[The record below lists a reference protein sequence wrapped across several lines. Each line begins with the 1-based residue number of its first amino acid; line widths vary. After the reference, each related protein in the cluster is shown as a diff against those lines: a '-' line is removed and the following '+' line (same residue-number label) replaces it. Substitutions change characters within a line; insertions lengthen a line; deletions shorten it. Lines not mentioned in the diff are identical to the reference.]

1 MPPSQNHSASFPSA
15 QPCRSLTSG
24 LFHTLLQL
32 PMYLSALLVGCEVS
46 VSLCRIFLTSGVW
59 CFCHPASTCLG
70 RSSLLLQNLKHHR
83 AASPLHKTD
92 PFLFAIP
99 THRQACLAFLS
110 SEFGQRQLDQRRC
123 LAPPA
128 QTRLPTPPLGRTCA
142 RPPWF
147 LLLTR
152 VPLVFCTQRPRRVC
166 RCCCACAGAWRHQCC
181 LPPSRRFMPRL
192 LV

>member
-1 MPPSQNHSASFPSA
+1 M
-15 QPCRSLTSG
+15 
-24 LFHTLLQL
+24 
-32 PMYLSALLVGCEVS
+32 
-46 VSLCRIFLTSGVW
+46 
-59 CFCHPASTCLG
+59 
-70 RSSLLLQNLKHHR
+70 LLQNLKHHR

-128 QTRLPTPPLGRTCA
+128 QTRLPTPPLGRACA
-142 RPPWF
+142 RPSWF

-152 VPLVFCTQRPRRVC
+152 VPLVFCKQRLRRVC
-166 RCCCACAGAWRHQCC
+166 RCCCACAGAWCHQCC
-181 LPPSRRFMPRL
+181 LPPSRRLMPRL
-192 LV
+192 LVWSCLSVAGECGHGRRFHSAIVELDGSAFGFQFQYYNSSGSGSVYFCRAQVVTRQ